1 MGVRRKSAAHP
12 GVCIR
17 TLRPSCPCW
26 TRNSRARYQ
35 PSPRRNSSG
44 APRSPLAADRYEEP
58 RGASFWAAIDQV
70 ELGRTASKWWPDR
83 GPSWDAIAIARR
95 AGKPPTIVLIEAKA
109 NVAEFTGG
117 AMAAKA
123 PASIDMIERA
133 LENARDALRTN
144 KPLSVWTGA
153 HYQLANRIAWTL
165 WLREEGID
173 AVFAYVVF
181 DDDRSHI
188 PATRDELVSEAHG
201 GLEALGLSRS
211 SGLYAT
217 VALPAT
223 R

>member
-1 MGVRRKSAAHP
+1 VALP
-12 GVCIR
+12 
-17 TLRPSCPCW
+17 
-26 TRNSRARYQ
+26 
-35 PSPRRNSSG
+35 
-44 APRSPLAADRYEEP
+44 APRSLPIATKSRAVRASGPRSTRWNSAARLRSGGPTE
-58 RGASFWAAIDQV
+58 
-70 ELGRTASKWWPDR
+70 

>member
-1 MGVRRKSAAHP
+1 MYTNTPALMPVLDAELKGALP
-12 GVCIR
+12 
-17 TLRPSCPCW
+17 TLAETELEW
-26 TRNSRARYQ
+26 
-35 PSPRRNSSG
+35 
-44 APRSPLAADRYEEP
+44 RSPLAADRYEEP

-117 AMAAKA
+117 ATAAKA

-144 KPLSVWTGA
+144 KPPSVWTGA

-165 WLREEGID
+165 WLRGASTLCSPTSSSTMTVLTSPRRATSWCPKPT
-173 AVFAYVVF
+173 AVLR
-181 DDDRSHI
+181 RS
-188 PATRDELVSEAHG
+188 V
-201 GLEALGLSRS
+201 
-211 SGLYAT
+211 
-217 VALPAT
+217 
-223 R
+223 